1 MNNAKNEVF
10 ASYTFKNLKDFLTSQ
25 DFQLITVADAET
37 RVHSKK
43 NEKIIETVRAGG
55 VSIALEPVAR
65 ASQGIYIGRG
75 KTEEDRQVVDGNGK
89 IVLES
94 SKGSYVLKRIFFSPE
109 ELESYY
115 NGFSN
120 QTLWPLCHVAF
131 EHPEFKKDWFQGY
144 KKVNQ
149 KFAEAIKQEIKG
161 KVFVWVHDYQ
171 LALVPKYLE
180 RQKDMIVAMFWH
192 IPWPTWEVFRIL
204 PYKREILESMLAC
217 DFLSFHRGYHV
228 RNFLRTVEREL
239 GVRIDEETSKV
250 YFNKHVVTVKN
261 LPLGVDT
268 DVVKSLVE
276 PEKKEPLH
284 RVVKNFIISGIQ
296 GQKDASSQSL
306 FKKHK
311 VILGVDRLDYT
322 KGLRNRLLALDRFLE
337 KNKHYV
343 GKIVYL
349 GILAPSRESIPSYQ
363 ALKNTVKEL
372 ADQINLKYTKNNWQP
387 IHMIY
392 EVLSRKDIINFLK
405 KANLCLVT
413 PLDDGMN
420 LVSKE
425 FVIAS
430 SFSEN
435 PGMLVLSQFAG
446 SAIDLTSALI
456 VNPYDIDQV
465 ADSIKE
471 GLEMAKKER
480 KRRIDDMMETLEEK
494 NVYQWAYEFV
504 RSAQVA
510 ARKK

>member
-1 MNNAKNEVF
+1 MANQS
-10 ASYTFKNLKDFLTSQ
+10 SYTYKNLKDFLSTQ
-25 DFQLITVADAET
+25 NFQFITVADAET
-37 RVHSKK
+37 RVHLNK
-43 NEKIIETVRAGG
+43 NGKITEMVRAGG
-55 VSIALEPVAR
+55 VSIAMDPIAR
-65 ASQGIYIGRG
+65 ASQGVYIARG
-75 KTEEDRQVVDGNGK
+75 HTEEDRQVLDSNSK
-89 IVLES
+89 IVLENS
-94 SKGSYVLKRIFFSPE
+94 RGKYALKRIFLSPE
-109 ELESYY
+109 ELEFYY

-131 EHPEFKKDWFQGY
+131 ERPEFKKDWFQGY

-161 KVFVWVHDYQ
+161 RVFIWIHDYQ

-180 RQKDMIVAMFWH
+180 RRRDMVVAMFWH

-204 PYKREILESMLAC
+204 PYKREILESLLAC
-217 DFLSFHRGYHV
+217 DFLAFHRGYHV

-268 DVVKSLVE
+268 DIVKSLVE
-276 PEKKEPLH
+276 VEKKEPLPN
-284 RVVKNFIISGIQ
+284 VIKNLIISGIKR
-296 GQKDASSQSL
+296 QKDTSLQFL
-306 FKKHK
+306 FKKYT

-322 KGLRNRLLALDRFLE
+322 KGLRNRLLALDRFFE
-337 KNKHYV
+337 KNKNYI

-349 GILAPSRESIPSYQ
+349 GILAPSRGAIPSYQ
-363 ALKNTVKEL
+363 ALKTTLKEL
-372 ADQINLKYTKNNWQP
+372 ADQINSKYAKKNWQP
-387 IHMIY
+387 IHMIH
-392 EVLSRKDIINFLK
+392 EVLTRKDIINFLK
-405 KANLCLVT
+405 KADLCLVT

-425 FVIAS
+425 YVIAS
-430 SFSEN
+430 NFSNN

-456 VNPYDIDQV
+456 INPYDIDQV

-471 GLEMAKKER
+471 GIEMAKKEK
-480 KRRIDDMMETLEEK
+480 KRRIEDMMETLEEK

-510 ARKK
+510 AREK